1 MDFKYRYS
9 LNAQNFSSEM
19 RKQLKMS
26 FSIEYFIV
34 IYKKETMAEVI
45 LKDSWDLDGLSL
57 SEEPDPPIL
66 YDVMSRFKFKS
77 SFTQCFAW
85 QFHIVSQNS

>member
-1 MDFKYRYS
+1 MDFKYCYS

-45 LKDSWDLDGLSL
+45 LKDS
-57 SEEPDPPIL
+57 
-66 YDVMSRFKFKS
+66 
-77 SFTQCFAW
+77 
-85 QFHIVSQNS
+85 

>member
-1 MDFKYRYS
+1 MFNLFIIGEGFKEGHKFQIQPWILSTVIYLMYK
-9 LNAQNFSSEM
+9 NFSSEM

-45 LKDSWDLDGLSL
+45 LKDS
-57 SEEPDPPIL
+57 
-66 YDVMSRFKFKS
+66 
-77 SFTQCFAW
+77 
-85 QFHIVSQNS
+85 